1 MKLCVVTHKVVKGDG
16 QGRVNYEVVQEA
28 LRRGYHVTLLAS
40 SIAPDLAH
48 HDFIRWI
55 PISTEGLPT
64 QLLQNAVFS
73 WKCAQWLKLYRHEF
87 DVLQVNG
94 AITSFPSDVNAVH
107 FVHSAWLK
115 SPAHPAHQ
123 FRNHYGLYQ
132 WLYTRLNAEW
142 EKQAFQQSKVMIAVS
157 DKVKRELIEI
167 GVPEDKI
174 RVILNGVDL
183 QEFCPGEGDRISLNL
198 PERVPLALFIGDIKS
213 NRKNLDTVLQAL
225 VKVSKLHLAVVG
237 NTEGSPY
244 PQLVAQ
250 LELSTRVH
258 FLGFRHDVA
267 VIMKSADF
275 FVFPSR
281 YEPFGMVIS
290 EAMATG
296 LPIIT
301 SVNVGAADLVN
312 ADSGIVISD
321 LNDVAAIAQAMKT
334 LSNNLGLQHWMGQA
348 ARAVAQQHSWESK
361 AKAYLAVF
369 EGIAQI

>member
-1 MKLCVVTHKVVKGDG
+1 MKLCIATHKFVKGDG

-28 LRRGYHVTLLAS
+28 LRRGAHVTLLAS
-40 SIAPDLAH
+40 SIAPDLAQH
-48 HDFIRWI
+48 NLIRWI

-87 DVLQVNG
+87 DVLQING

-142 EKQAFQQSKVMIAVS
+142 EKQAFQKSKVMIAVS
-157 DKVKRELIEI
+157 AKVKRELIEI

-183 QEFCPGEGDRISLNL
+183 QEFCPGEGDRTQFNL
-198 PERVPLALFIGDIKS
+198 PQGIPLALFVGDIRS
-213 NRKNLDTVLQAL
+213 NRKNLETVLHAL
-225 VKVSKLHLAVVG
+225 IKVPELHLAIVG
-237 NTEGSPY
+237 DTTNSPY
-244 PQLVAQ
+244 IQLAEN
-250 LELSTRVH
+250 LELSSRVH
-258 FLGFRHDVA
+258 FLGYRRDVPA
-267 VIMKSADF
+267 IMRIVDL

-281 YEPFGMVIS
+281 YEACTLVLL
-290 EAMATG
+290 EAMASGLPVITATTSGGCEIVSDCGTVLADSEDVTG
-296 LPIIT
+296 LARALNQLT
-301 SVNVGAADLVN
+301 K
-312 ADSGIVISD
+312 DSAGR
-321 LNDVAAIAQAMKT
+321 LARGHTARAIAE
-334 LSNNLGLQHWMGQA
+334 
-348 ARAVAQQHSWESK
+348 QHSWESK
-361 AKAYLAVF
+361 AKAYLDLF
-369 EGIAQI
+369 KEIAQL